1 MLHAQDSDLLS
12 PQDAA
17 LFLGVNLATLR
28 QWVREG
34 KVPMSTRKGK
44 KVFHRKDLERF
55 GGEARHLAATL
66 AVNRFLACF
75 IPKLRWIFHWRNG
88 RERGIAKTEW
98 PEGEEP

>member
-1 MLHAQDSDLLS
+1 MRQAQDPELLS

-17 LFLGVNLATLR
+17 MFLRVRVSVLR

-34 KVPMSTRKGK
+34 KVPMTTRKGK

-55 GGEARHLAATL
+55 EREAQLIAATL
-66 AVNRFLACF
+66 AINHLLACF
-75 IPKLRWIFHWRNG
+75 VPKLRWIFHWRNG
-88 RERGIAKTEW
+88 RERGIAKAEW

>member
-1 MLHAQDSDLLS
+1 MRNSHDPDLLS

-17 LFLGVNLATLR
+17 LFLGVKLTVLR

-34 KVPMSTRKGK
+34 KVPMGSCKGK

-55 GGEARHLAATL
+55 GQEAQQLTATL
-66 AVNRFLACF
+66 AVNRLLTLF
-75 IPKLRWIFHWRNG
+75 IPKLRWILHWRNG
-88 RERGIAKTEW
+88 RERGIARAEW